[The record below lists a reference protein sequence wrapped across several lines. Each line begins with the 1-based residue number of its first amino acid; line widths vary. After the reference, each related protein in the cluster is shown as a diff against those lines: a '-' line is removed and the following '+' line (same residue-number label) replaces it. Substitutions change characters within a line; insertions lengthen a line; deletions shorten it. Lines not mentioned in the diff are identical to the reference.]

1 MFEDA
6 SIAIM
11 YAVTPCHA
19 GSGSALGVVDL
30 PIQRERHTNWPM
42 IQASGVK
49 GAFRANFD
57 RFAQNNLTSEKIG
70 KNQRKD
76 FELLTQRIF
85 GTDSYSYHD
94 ENDRDGN
101 GKPIKKLENGGE
113 SFAGS
118 CSISDARIL
127 AYPMRSNVSPFVWI
141 TCPSVLKRF
150 ARDLEIAG
158 KLKENQSVDFPKLK
172 ESKAVVLAGS
182 ITGDVLLEDFE
193 VKVSESSI
201 SLPEEIEGC
210 LEDAERLILVSDD
223 VFNYGVTDC
232 TQIMAQIKINSE
244 TGTTADGSLRYQEE
258 LPSDTIMYTV
268 IHWGDSKNT
277 FEDNLK
283 ADTIKKFITDEVIKN
298 HIQIAGDETCGRGI
312 FQLTWYPKKEGENDY
327 ADKTTE
333 TGEICVGKNT

>member
-1 MFEDA
+1 MFENA

-30 PIQRERHTNWPM
+30 PIQRERHTAWPM

-57 RFAQNNLTSEKIG
+57 RFKNKISDKAQINDFDKLSESV
-70 KNQRKD
+70 
-76 FELLTQRIF
+76 F
-85 GTDSYSYHD
+85 GTDKGG
-94 ENDRDGN
+94 NDGS
-101 GKPIKKLENGGE
+101 GY
-113 SFAGS
+113 AGS

-141 TCPSVLKRF
+141 TCPAVLKRF

-158 KLKENQSVDFPKLK
+158 KTTFDAAKFSIN
-172 ESKAVVLAGS
+172 ESEATPLNGS
-182 ITGDVLLEDFE
+182 ISGDVLLEDFE
-193 VKVSESSI
+193 VKVNSAKITEFEKI
-201 SLPEEIEGC
+201 KDFFK
-210 LEDAERLILVSDD
+210 DAERLLLVSDE

-232 TQIMAQIKINSE
+232 TQIMAQIKIDSD

-277 FEDNLK
+277 SEDKLK
-283 ADTIKKFITDEVIKN
+283 AETIRKFITDEVIKT

-312 FQLTWYPKKEGENDY
+312 FQLSWK
-327 ADKTTE
+327 
-333 TGEICVGKNT
+333 

>member
-1 MFEDA
+1 MFENA

-11 YAVTPCHA
+11 YAVAPCHA

-57 RFAQNNLTSEKIG
+57 RFKGKIE
-70 KNQRKD
+70 NIKD
-76 FELLTQRIF
+76 FENLTESVF
-85 GTDSYSYHD
+85 GSDKGGK
-94 ENDRDGN
+94 DGS
-101 GKPIKKLENGGE
+101 GY
-113 SFAGS
+113 AGS

-141 TCPSVLKRF
+141 TCPAVLKRF
-150 ARDLEIAG
+150 VRDLKIAG
-158 KLKENQSVDFPKLK
+158 RLDEEQSVNFPELN
-172 ESKAVVLAGS
+172 ESDATVLAGS
-182 ITGDVLLEDFE
+182 ITGDVLLEDFG
-193 VKVSESSI
+193 VKTRSEAI
-201 SLPEEIEGC
+201 
-210 LEDAERLILVSDD
+210 LEFAKIKEYFKDAERLLLVSND
-223 VFNYGVTDC
+223 VFNYGVTYC

-244 TGTTADGSLRYQEE
+244 TGTTDEGLRYQEE

-277 FEDNLK
+277 TENELK

-312 FQLTWYPKKEGENDY
+312 FQLSWK
-327 ADKTTE
+327 
-333 TGEICVGKNT
+333 

>member
-1 MFEDA
+1 MFDNA

-30 PIQRERHTNWPM
+30 PIQREKHTNWPM

-57 RFAQNNLTSEKIG
+57 RFAQNNLKSEKIG
-70 KNQRKD
+70 ENQRKD
-76 FELLTQRIF
+76 FELLTQRVF

-94 ENDRDGN
+94 ENDLDDKK
-101 GKPIKKLENGGE
+101 KPRKKLVDDGIG
-113 SFAGS
+113 FAGS

-127 AYPMRSNVSPFVWI
+127 AYPMRSNASPFVWI

-150 ARDLEIAG
+150 ARDLEIAR
-158 KLKENQSVDFPKLK
+158 KKSFDASAFSKEISGEDD
-172 ESKAVVLAGS
+172 AVILYGRET
-182 ITGDVLLEDFE
+182 IKDKDVLLEDYE
-193 VKVSESSI
+193 VTLRDVSI
-201 SLPEEIEGC
+201 PEGNKIKEFFLDRKEQ
-210 LEDAERLILVSDD
+210 LLVDRLLLVSDK

-244 TGTTADGSLRYQEE
+244 TGTTDIGSLRYQEE

-268 IHWGDSKNT
+268 VHWGDSKYIT
-277 FEDNLK
+277 DDKDEKETDIMKKKLVGE
-283 ADTIKKFITDEVIKN
+283 TIKEFITKKVIDTY
-298 HIQIAGDETCGRGI
+298 IQIAGDETCGRGI
-312 FQLTWYPKKEGENDY
+312 FQLTWK
-327 ADKTTE
+327 
-333 TGEICVGKNT
+333 